1 MTWIYIAAGIAL
13 YIKILVMP
21 NLVAEGTEFAIV
33 ETIVQDSGVPQCGS
47 GHYFS

>member
-33 ETIVQDSGVPQCGS
+33 ETIVQDSGVPNAVAGII
-47 GHYFS
+47 FR

>member
-21 NLVAEGTEFAIV
+21 
-33 ETIVQDSGVPQCGS
+33 QPCG
-47 GHYFS
+47 GGNRIRHC